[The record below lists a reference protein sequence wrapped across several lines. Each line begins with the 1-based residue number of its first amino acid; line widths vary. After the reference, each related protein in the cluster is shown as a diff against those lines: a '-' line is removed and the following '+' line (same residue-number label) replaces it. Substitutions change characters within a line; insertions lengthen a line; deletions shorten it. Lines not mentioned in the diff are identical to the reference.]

1 MKASVKKT
9 VRGTVFSEREDDF
22 FPCRHAAANEMKH
35 KKKVNQGHRHQQ
47 KHIPMRVGA
56 FVGYE
61 KINHPSNHHIKS
73 QPSNTDSY
81 IRFGKR

>member
-1 MKASVKKT
+1 MKASVKKQS
-9 VRGTVFSEREDDF
+9 GGLFLAREKMIF
-22 FPCRHAAANEMKH
+22 FPCRHTAANEMKH

-47 KHIPMRVGA
+47 KHIPMRVCA

-81 IRFGKR
+81 TRFGKR